1 MAVRV
6 ALSTLSHDSESGDA
20 VSADGRATAALAGS

>member
-1 MAVRV
+1 VAVRL

-20 VSADGRATAALAGS
+20 VSAAGWAAAALAGA